1 MNGYPGGAGQHALPA
16 DSMPT
21 RPSPTFARW
30 RESAALVPLGFR
42 DGHEGLLVTRYEEAK
57 LVLSDPR
64 FSQQPQRMP
73 RSDGPVEDGRPPGPL
88 DEAGVLASS
97 SANILGVDGAEHLRL
112 RRAITRRFTVRSGR
126 THRPRIAEIVAEE
139 LENLIGAGPVADLL
153 AHFAEPISIR
163 VHALVLGVP
172 DHLVDRYTACFL
184 HGAPRQEQH
193 DLLRAALDH
202 RRQHPGED
210 VISDL
215 LADED
220 LSSAE
225 VEGLLHMLSLSGRD
239 TVAYMISTGVV
250 ALLESPEQY
259 GILVDDPD
267 LVPGAV
273 EEIVRYCTMFLTVFP
288 RTATEA
294 VAIGD
299 RTIPA
304 GTTVSVSTVSAN
316 RDERRFAEPEVLDV
330 RRDARG
336 HVAFGHGPH
345 GCIGQQ
351 VARVEL
357 DEAFRALVTRLPDL
371 RLVSTAQH
379 EPSPLANP
387 VATYAARPVLVT
399 GLDR

>member
-1 MNGYPGGAGQHALPA
+1 ML
-16 DSMPT
+16 
-21 RPSPTFARW
+21 
-30 RESAALVPLGFR
+30 LGFR
-42 DGHEGLLVTRYEEAK
+42 DGHEGLLATRYEEAK

-73 RSDGPVEDGRPPGPL
+73 SSDGPVEEGQHPGPV
-88 DEAGVLASS
+88 DDDGAQASA

-126 THRPRIAEIVAEE
+126 THRPRIAEIVGEE
-139 LENLIGAGPVADLL
+139 LENLIDAGPVADLL

-163 VHALVLGVP
+163 VHALVLGVA

-184 HGAPRQEQH
+184 HDAPRQEQH
-193 DLLRAALDH
+193 DMLRDAIDY

-215 LADED
+215 LGNEN
-220 LSSAE
+220 LSPAE
-225 VEGLLHMLSLSGRD
+225 VEGLLHMLSTSGRD
-239 TVAYMISTGVV
+239 TIAYMISTGAV
-250 ALLESPEQY
+250 ALLEHPEQY
-259 GILVDDPD
+259 AVLVDDPD

-273 EEIVRYCTMFLTVFP
+273 EEIARYCTMFLTVFP

-294 VAIGD
+294 VAIGEH
-299 RTIPA
+299 TIPA

-316 RDERRFAEPEVLDV
+316 RDERRFSEPEVLDV

-345 GCIGQQ
+345 GCVGQQ

-357 DEAFRALVTRLPDL
+357 DVAFRALVTRLPNL
-371 RLVSTAQH
+371 RLVSTGQH
-379 EPSPLANP
+379 ESSPLANP

-399 GLDR
+399 GMDPGR